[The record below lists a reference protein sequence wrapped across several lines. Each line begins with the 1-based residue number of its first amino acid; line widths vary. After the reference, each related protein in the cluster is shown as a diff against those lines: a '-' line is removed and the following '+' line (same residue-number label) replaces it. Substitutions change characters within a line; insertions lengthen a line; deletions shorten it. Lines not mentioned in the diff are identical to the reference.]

1 MRLGVDIGGTEIK
14 FGVVDDSFAVVCKF
28 AVPTPR
34 ESGEAIVSEI
44 AAVCADTIKKYPIDG
59 IGIGTPGIL
68 SSEPGVVLMASN
80 IPFSNTDVCGPV
92 SAATGLPCLLG
103 NDASC
108 AMLGEL
114 YAGYGREY
122 DDILMVTLGTG
133 VGGGIIIDKKP
144 YFGKNG
150 SAGEFGH
157 QVVVTDGIPCGC
169 GRKGCYERYASVS
182 ALISLTE
189 DAVKAEPDSL
199 LAEMSTERIS
209 GRTAFDAMKAGCPVG
224 SAVVDKY
231 VDNIAVGVENLIM
244 IFQPEI
250 IVFGG
255 AISNEG
261 EYLLAPLREKV
272 SKNVRLACSE
282 LKNDAGFIGAA
293 AQLVLGK

>member
-1 MRLGVDIGGTEIK
+1 MKIGVDIGGTEIK
-14 FGVVDDSFAVVCKF
+14 FGVVNDSFEVVAKM

-34 ESGEAIVSEI
+34 ESGEAIVSAIGET
-44 AAVCADTIKKYPIDG
+44 CLGLMEKYEADG

-68 SSEPGVVLMASN
+68 DAKAGKVVYASN
-80 IPFSNTDVCGPV
+80 LPFSDIDIV
-92 SAATGLPCLLG
+92 SPIAEKTGLPVRLG

-114 YAGYGREY
+114 YAGYGKQY

-133 VGGGIIIDKKP
+133 VGGGIIIGKKP
-144 YFGKNG
+144 YFGKSG

-157 QVVVTDGIPCGC
+157 MAVEMDGESCGC

-182 ALISLTE
+182 ALISITE
-189 DAVKAEPDSL
+189 KAVRENPDSL
-199 LAEMSTERIS
+199 LAEYAEKKIS
-209 GRTAFDAMKAGCPVG
+209 GRTAFDAMRAGCPVAA
-224 SAVVDKY
+224 AVVDKY
-231 VDNIAVGVENLIM
+231 ISNIAVGVESLIM

-272 SKNVRLACSE
+272 SKGVVLACSE

-293 AQLVLGK
+293 AQLVAE

>member
-1 MRLGVDIGGTEIK
+1 MKLGVDIGGTEIK
-14 FGVVDDSFAVVCKF
+14 FGVVNDGFEVVEKYSVSTPKESGDAVV
-28 AVPTPR
+28 A
-34 ESGEAIVSEI
+34 AIIENSV
-44 AAVCADTIKKYPIDG
+44 ALGKKYSLEG

-68 SSEPGVVLMASN
+68 DAAAGVVVYASN
-80 IPFSNTDVCGPV
+80 LPFENIDIVSPV
-92 SAATGLPCLLG
+92 SAATGLPVKLG

-133 VGGGIIIDKKP
+133 VGGGIIIGKKP

-157 QVVVTDGIPCGC
+157 MVVVANGEPCGC
-169 GRKGCYERYASVS
+169 GRRGCFERYASVS
-182 ALISLTE
+182 ALISITE
-189 DAVKAEPDSL
+189 KAIAENPESL
-199 LAEMSTERIS
+199 LAKFGAEKVN
-209 GRTAFDAMKAGCPVG
+209 GRTSFDAMRAGCPV
-224 SAVVDKY
+224 AAEVVEEY
-231 VDNIAVGVENLIM
+231 ISNIAVGVESLIM
-244 IFQPEI
+244 IFQPEL

-261 EYLLAPLREKV
+261 EALLAPLRKKV
-272 SKNVRLACSE
+272 SDNVLLACSR

-293 AQLVLGK
+293 AQLIAD